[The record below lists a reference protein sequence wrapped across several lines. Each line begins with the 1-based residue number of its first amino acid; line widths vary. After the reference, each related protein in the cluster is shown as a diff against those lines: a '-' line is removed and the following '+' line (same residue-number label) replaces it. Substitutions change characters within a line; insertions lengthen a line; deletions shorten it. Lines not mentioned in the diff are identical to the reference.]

1 MKRAPQATRI
11 DYFGKL
17 PARADFIKAAENLPL
32 VTLLDQWLAG
42 VMNLLT
48 ADPRWK
54 LNYDALKPLHF
65 AFVGTRS
72 KRAIAGHIVASCDES
87 QRRFPFLMTSAI
99 EIDYPDAFV
108 PRSPMVLAPL
118 WDAFDALAGDVVAA
132 ADPEQALQ
140 ALAATTVEV
149 DPHPP
154 GGEHETAF
162 VRFLD
167 SHSVAG
173 LQAMLAQAP
182 VRQIIVALGLLL
194 QPVSHSGAARLEKSL
209 VLPLPN
215 EPRFRYLVATFWLDM
230 VMAFLQGADFELG
243 LFFAEAGA
251 RQLLVIGFGGA
262 APETLQAIIDPGFAV
277 AQQIT
282 FDDTD
287 WVAACIGADAA
298 VQKLSAYLEQ
308 GQLSL
313 RSAHALFH
321 ETFF

>member
-32 VTLLDQWLAG
+32 VTLLDQWLAE
-42 VMNLLT
+42 VMNVLT

-54 LNYDALKPLHF
+54 QNYDALKPLHF

-108 PRSPMVLAPL
+108 SRSPMVLAPL
-118 WDAFDALAGDVVAA
+118 WNEFDALAADVVSA
-132 ADPEQALQ
+132 ADPELALQ
-140 ALAATTVEV
+140 ALAATVIEV
-149 DPHPP
+149 DPH
-154 GGEHETAF
+154 GDQHETAF

-167 SHSVAG
+167 SHTVAG

-182 VRQIIVALGLLL
+182 VRRTIVALGLLL
-194 QPVSHSGAARLEKSL
+194 QPVRHSDAARLEKSL

-215 EPRFRYLVATFWLDM
+215 EPRFRYLVATFWLDLI
-230 VMAFLQGADFELG
+230 MAFLQSADFELG
-243 LFFAEAGA
+243 LFFAEAGP
-251 RQLLVIGFGGA
+251 RHSMVIGFGGA
-262 APETLQAIIDPGFAV
+262 APETLQAIIDPGLA
-277 AQQIT
+277 AAHQIT
-282 FDDTD
+282 FEYTD
-287 WVAACIGADAA
+287 WIDELIAADAA

>member
-1 MKRAPQATRI
+1 MRRAPQSTRI

-17 PARADFIKAAENLPL
+17 PARSDFIKAAENLPL
-32 VTLLDQWLAG
+32 VTLLDQWLAE

-54 LNYDALKPLHF
+54 HNYDALKPLHF

-72 KRAIAGHIVASCDES
+72 KRAIAGHVVASCDQS
-87 QRRFPFLMTSAI
+87 QRRFPFLVTSAI
-99 EIDYPDAFV
+99 EIDDPDTFV
-108 PRSPMVLAPL
+108 PRSPLALAPL
-118 WDAFDALAGDVVAA
+118 WHEFDALAAEVVAA
-132 ADPEQALQ
+132 ADPEQALK
-140 ALAATTVEV
+140 ALAAAVIEI
-149 DPHPP
+149 DPH
-154 GGEHETAF
+154 GADHEAAF

-167 SHSVAG
+167 GHTVAG
-173 LQAMLAQAP
+173 LQAMLSQAP
-182 VRQIIVALGLLL
+182 LRQVILALGLLL
-194 QPVSHSGAARLEKSL
+194 QPVRHSGAARLEKSL

-230 VMAFLQGADFELG
+230 VMAFLPGADFELG
-243 LFFAEAGA
+243 LFFAEAGP
-251 RQLLVIGFGGA
+251 RQLMVIGFGGA
-262 APETLQAIIDPGFAV
+262 APETLQAIIDPAV
-277 AQQIT
+277 AATQQIT

-287 WVAACIGADAA
+287 WIADYIAADAA